1 MTGAQRLRERDR
13 GHALAGSSTLNRL
26 ELGEPATAECDRYKK
41 IVADRQMIDVLL
53 VDLFLESQQQ
63 PPAQVVLDLDATDD
77 AVHGNQEGRFFHGY
91 YGHYCYLPLYITC
104 GEHLLCRR
112 LRSAAADAADGAV
125 DELAPLVAQIR
136 QRWPATKILVR
147 GDSGFC
153 REQIMAWG
161 EGQGIDYV
169 LGLARNARLQ
179 QRIDQALR
187 KSRRRCAT
195 TGQASR
201 RFRELRYRTLKS
213 WSRHRRVVAKAEW
226 LAGARGGNP
235 RFVVTSLDRQ
245 TIAKQAL
252 YEELYCARGDMENRI
267 KEQQLWLFA
276 DRTSAATMRANQVR
290 LYFSAFAGILLTIL
304 RRAGLQGTVLANARF
319 DTIRSRLIKLA
330 GRITVS
336 LRRVRIWFSSVYPLQ
351 ELFAQALAALR
362 AAPVRVAPG

>member
-1 MTGAQRLRERDR
+1 
-13 GHALAGSSTLNRL
+13 
-26 ELGEPATAECDRYKK
+26 
-41 IVADRQMIDVLL
+41 MIDVLL

-104 GEHLLCRR
+104 GEHLLCCR
-112 LRSAAADAADGAV
+112 LRSADADAADGAV

-153 REQIMAWG
+153 REQIMAWC

-213 WSRHRRVVAKAEW
+213 WSRQRRVVAKAEW

-336 LRRVRIWFSSVYPLQ
+336 LRRVRISFSSVYPLQ

>member
-1 MTGAQRLRERDR
+1 M
-13 GHALAGSSTLNRL
+13 
-26 ELGEPATAECDRYKK
+26 
-41 IVADRQMIDVLL
+41 
-53 VDLFLESQQQ
+53 
-63 PPAQVVLDLDATDD
+63 
-77 AVHGNQEGRFFHGY
+77 
-91 YGHYCYLPLYITC
+91 
-104 GEHLLCRR
+104 
-112 LRSAAADAADGAV
+112 

-153 REQIMAWG
+153 REQIMACVRGKASIMCSAWR
-161 EGQGIDYV
+161 
-169 LGLARNARLQ
+169 ATHACSNASTR
-179 QRIDQALR
+179 RYASR
-187 KSRRRCAT
+187 GAAVRRPGRRR
-195 TGQASR
+195 GG
-201 RFRELRYRTLKS
+201 FRELRYRTLKS
-213 WSRHRRVVAKAEW
+213 WSRRRRVVAKAEW
-226 LAGARGGNP
+226 LAGARGSNP

-330 GRITVS
+330 GRVAWLMVS
-336 LRRVRIWFSSVYPLQ
+336 PDAGARLYSFTRNP
-351 ELFAQALAALR
+351 APR
-362 AAPVRVAPG
+362 APSPDSM